1 MENIASIGEEETTW
15 LDFVIVCAFLKL
27 RFGRKDIDTF

>member
-1 MENIASIGEEETTW
+1 MENIASIGEEETIW

-27 RFGRKDIDTF
+27 HFGRKEIATF